1 MDLNAAELRADL
13 VLEGGGVKGIGL
25 VGAISVLEAAGY
37 TFERVAGTSAGSIVG
52 ALVAAGMSS
61 AEMYD
66 VMTTLDYRKFK
77 DPTPLTRIP
86 LVGQFL
92 SLLAQEGIYR
102 GDYVES
108 FVAEQLQQRGVRT
121 WADLECDDPGSSLPP
136 DQRYKLVVHVS
147 DVTASVLLRLP
158 WVYRSQFD
166 MDPSTQSVA
175 AAVRSSASIPFFFRP
190 IKLKRS
196 SGEESWLLDGGMLSN
211 FPISVFDRTDGLP
224 PRWPTIGIKLSA
236 EKSPGTDGRKVT
248 GLISLATA
256 MIGTLTSWYDRMHIN
271 DPDVVKRTIFVDTT
285 GIRSTDFGINESQQ
299 AQLYENGRVAATAW
313 LARQKQRAA
322 QLDARAAAEIASS
335 NAGATV
341 RPAIS

>member
-1 MDLNAAELRADL
+1 MDRQPAEKEAGAHAAGIEPVGLRADL

-61 AEMYD
+61 TEMYD
-66 VMTTLDYRKFK
+66 VMTTLEYRRFK

-92 SLLAQEGIYR
+92 SLLVQEGIYR

-108 FVAEQLQQRGVRT
+108 FVAEQLEKRGVRT
-121 WADLECDDPGSSLPP
+121 WADLERDDPGSSLPP

-175 AAVRSSASIPFFFRP
+175 TAVRSSASIPFFFRP
-190 IKLKRS
+190 IKLTRT
-196 SGEESWLLDGGMLSN
+196 SGEESWLLDGGMLS
-211 FPISVFDRTDGLP
+211 T
-224 PRWPTIGIKLSA
+224 
-236 EKSPGTDGRKVT
+236 
-248 GLISLATA
+248 
-256 MIGTLTSWYDRMHIN
+256 
-271 DPDVVKRTIFVDTT
+271 
-285 GIRSTDFGINESQQ
+285 
-299 AQLYENGRVAATAW
+299 
-313 LARQKQRAA
+313 
-322 QLDARAAAEIASS
+322 
-335 NAGATV
+335 
-341 RPAIS
+341 